1 MARLIVLISVIVLS
15 CVLVGCNNVDTGR
28 AQILPSPS
36 GMVAGP
42 AVDVARSTEAD
53 LAEQLA
59 VSRQA
64 YRRGL
69 EVMVQHYTKTGNN
82 MKLAWAQKELDAL
95 NAMAQYDYVVEAT
108 MAGANLKANK
118 SIPEG
123 DYLYNDAVR
132 LEDQAGQFLVI
143 KDDNLLRI
151 ALDKYNQLI
160 SKYPGSDK
168 IDDAAFHAA
177 GIYEHFKDY
186 TIAVL
191 YYQRTYQWDPE
202 TLYPAKYKA
211 AFILDRRLYRR
222 AEALQLY
229 QEALQSITRSGQ
241 HPQWQQY
248 AEERAKVLTGEIK
261 AAPPSQQLPKP
272 Y

>member
-1 MARLIVLISVIVLS
+1 MAKLGLTISVVVLIFALA
-15 CVLVGCNNVDTGR
+15 GCNNVDTGR
-28 AQILPSPS
+28 AQILPPQS

-42 AVDVARSTEAD
+42 AVDITKSSEAD
-53 LAEQLA
+53 LAEKLS

-69 EVMVQHYTKTGNN
+69 EVMIQHYTQAGNN
-82 MKLAWAQKELDAL
+82 MKLTWAEKELDAL
-95 NAMAQYDYVVEAT
+95 NAIPQYDYVVEAT
-108 MAGANLKANK
+108 AAGPNLKATK
-118 SIPEG
+118 SIPEA
-123 DYLYNDAVR
+123 DYLYNDAFR
-132 LEDQAGQFLVI
+132 IEEQAGQFLVI
-143 KDDNLLRI
+143 KDDNLLRV

-160 SKYPGSDK
+160 SKYPSSDK
-168 IDDAAFHAA
+168 IEDAAFRAA

-211 AFILDRRLYRR
+211 AFILDRHLHRR

-229 QEALQSITRSGQ
+229 QEALQGITRSGQ

-248 AEERAKVLTGEIK
+248 AEERSKELIGEVK
-261 AAPPSQQLPKP
+261 QPEQQLPKP

>member
-1 MARLIVLISVIVLS
+1 MAKAFLATAIIGSIFVLA
-15 CVLVGCNNVDTGR
+15 GCGGVDTGR
-28 AQILPSPS
+28 AQILPPQ
-36 GMVAGP
+36 AGTVP
-42 AVDVARSTEAD
+42 GQTVDIAKSSEAD

-69 EVMVQHYTKTGNN
+69 EVMVQHYTKRGDN
-82 MKLAWAQKELDAL
+82 MKLTWAQKELDAL
-95 NAMAQYDYVVEAT
+95 NAIPQYNYVVEAT
-108 MAGANLKANK
+108 IAGSNLKANK
-118 SIPEG
+118 SISEA

-143 KDDNLLRI
+143 KDDNLLRL

-160 SKYPGSDK
+160 SKFPNSDK
-168 IDDAAFHAA
+168 IDDAAFRAA

-191 YYQRTYQWDPE
+191 YYQRCYQWDPQ
-202 TLYPAKYKA
+202 TIYPAKYKA
-211 AFILDRRLYRR
+211 AYILDNYLRRR

-229 QEALQSITRSGQ
+229 QEALQEITKTGQ
-241 HPQWQQY
+241 HPHWQQY
-248 AEERAKVLTGEIK
+248 AEDRSKELIGEVK
-261 AAPPSQQLPKP
+261 PPTPEQKP
-272 Y
+272 PR